1 MDNIIQFPRKAD
13 KGFPN
18 NLDESFGHIEDVRR
32 NYCDEVS
39 ADILEA
45 AFSVLTSYG
54 LQVTPDESVIK
65 SIVFVEEAL
74 KALVYTTKKLH
85 HPFQDLAEQ
94 AITLNDDAQKEL
106 DRILEENQL
115 IT

>member
-1 MDNIIQFPRKAD
+1 MDNIIQFPKKAD
-13 KGFPN
+13 QGFPN
-18 NLDESFGHIEDVRR
+18 NLNESFDHIEDVRR

-39 ADILEA
+39 ADIIEA
-45 AFSVLTSYG
+45 AFSVLSSYG
-54 LQVTPDESVIK
+54 LQVTPDESSVK
-65 SIVFVEEAL
+65 NIVFFEEAV

-94 AITLNDDAQKEL
+94 AVTLEADAKKEL